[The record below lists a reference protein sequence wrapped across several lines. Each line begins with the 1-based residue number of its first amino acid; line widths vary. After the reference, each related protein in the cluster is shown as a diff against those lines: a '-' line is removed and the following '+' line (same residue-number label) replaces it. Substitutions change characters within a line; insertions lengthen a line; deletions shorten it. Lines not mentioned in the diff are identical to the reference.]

1 MSNPECRFLTIDIKA
16 ASNSQTNAKER
27 RGAMMV
33 LASLAKAKKEII
45 SEKLNVLRNIG
56 LSSAG
61 RVIMLF
67 LHKRSIRYYFYF
79 A

>member
-1 MSNPECRFLTIDIKA
+1 
-16 ASNSQTNAKER
+16 
-27 RGAMMV
+27 MV

-61 RVIMLF
+61 RVITLSSQALPYAIIF
-67 LHKRSIRYYFYF
+67 IFIF
-79 A
+79 